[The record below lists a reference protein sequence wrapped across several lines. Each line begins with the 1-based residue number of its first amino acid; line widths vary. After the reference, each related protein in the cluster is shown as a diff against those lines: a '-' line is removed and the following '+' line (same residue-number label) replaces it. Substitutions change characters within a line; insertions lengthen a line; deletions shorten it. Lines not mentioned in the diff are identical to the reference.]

1 MYEKVL
7 GYEKTFL
14 IGIERKKEKFR
25 KKLDLL

>member
-1 MYEKVL
+1 MKKSF

-14 IGIERKKEKFR
+14 TEIERKNEKFR